1 MRWRVLTLLAVITLF
16 AAACASDTE
25 DMTTTA
31 AEATTTTAV
40 DAGDEAPFEGAVMSV
55 TYNIHPDA
63 MWSDGIPVTADDFAF
78 TQDTIMNEEWNI
90 TSRSGHDQIVN
101 YEVVDA
107 KTFRA
112 DFPAVFAPWQSIF
125 TEILP
130 KHALEGA
137 DFNTVWN
144 DEITVGSGPFKF
156 DSWTKDQNIK
166 LVRNENFWRD
176 TFIDG
181 TPVGD
186 VQTIIIP
193 FIEDSQTQVQALR
206 GREIDMMYPQPQLDL
221 VEQVAALDGVTSEAG
236 AGPVWEHFDFNHS
249 DPLLAQAFIRQ
260 AIAMGIDRASIVE
273 AIIQPLAP
281 GIEVLNNTIWMGN
294 SAAYEDHF
302 SQFGYN
308 PEGAVAL
315 LEENGCTM
323 GGGGLYECDGAPLTF
338 TWTTT
343 AGNEA
348 RELQFE
354 IAQANLAD
362 IGIEVTPAFGPA
374 SEVFADDSFYG
385 DSDVWQIFNFAWVGS
400 PDPFGGNTLYYCEGD
415 APSGF
420 GDLNNL
426 RYCNEEVDALV
437 KSTDGLVDPV
447 ERAAVYN
454 EADKIWLENAAQ
466 IPLYQKPTFFAWYS
480 DIVGPKDNATQTGP
494 MWNVETWTGVDTVV
508 FGADQQPLIMNDNL
522 ADGNMFAN
530 GLIVTSLMQGA
541 YLITPDFEYVPNL
554 IEDAFVTLYE
564 G

>member
-25 DMTTTA
+25 DTTTTAAEATTTTA

-236 AGPVWEHFDFNHS
+236 AGPVW
-249 DPLLAQAFIRQ
+249 
-260 AIAMGIDRASIVE
+260 
-273 AIIQPLAP
+273 
-281 GIEVLNNTIWMGN
+281 
-294 SAAYEDHF
+294 
-302 SQFGYN
+302 
-308 PEGAVAL
+308 
-315 LEENGCTM
+315 
-323 GGGGLYECDGAPLTF
+323 
-338 TWTTT
+338 
-343 AGNEA
+343 
-348 RELQFE
+348 
-354 IAQANLAD
+354 
-362 IGIEVTPAFGPA
+362 
-374 SEVFADDSFYG
+374 
-385 DSDVWQIFNFAWVGS
+385 
-400 PDPFGGNTLYYCEGD
+400 
-415 APSGF
+415 
-420 GDLNNL
+420 
-426 RYCNEEVDALV
+426 
-437 KSTDGLVDPV
+437 
-447 ERAAVYN
+447 
-454 EADKIWLENAAQ
+454 
-466 IPLYQKPTFFAWYS
+466 
-480 DIVGPKDNATQTGP
+480 
-494 MWNVETWTGVDTVV
+494 
-508 FGADQQPLIMNDNL
+508 
-522 ADGNMFAN
+522 
-530 GLIVTSLMQGA
+530 
-541 YLITPDFEYVPNL
+541 
-554 IEDAFVTLYE
+554 
-564 G
+564 